1 MSLPS
6 RQRDT
11 GAVRFASKS
20 APPPKERARI
30 GPPRNLH
37 LKLGSRAITAPALL
51 RRRRQLISLRVLA
64 RRAMRQLQRP
74 ASVEEVEIVFI
85 EVKTGRSV
93 LSARERA
100 VKKAVE
106 DKKVSWRVFNPD
118 VEVDPTALTISSL

>member
-1 MSLPS
+1 
-6 RQRDT
+6 
-11 GAVRFASKS
+11 
-20 APPPKERARI
+20 
-30 GPPRNLH
+30 
-37 LKLGSRAITAPALL
+37 
-51 RRRRQLISLRVLA
+51 
-64 RRAMRQLQRP
+64 MRQLQRP